1 MLPRWLACV
10 VVLSLGCTASRQAWV
25 PERDF
30 GDYAADT
37 GKLYAFTWAW
47 TYAIDENLRDGVD
60 KFSFD
65 EWGKNVGN
73 GPIWTDG
80 SDNIT
85 NNVWHPLVG
94 AFYYEYMRARGYS
107 RLASAS
113 QTLLQSFLF
122 EYTIEGIY
130 TEPSSQDLV
139 KTTAIGVPLGI
150 AADETARYLLTSDS
164 LGWRI
169 VGYALNPM
177 YLLPGSRGKPYRVK
191 VDYVQPGVY
200 LVVDF

>member
-1 MLPRWLACV
+1 MFPRLLVCLLATC
-10 VVLSLGCTASRQAWV
+10 LGCTVTQDQWV
-25 PERDF
+25 PARDF

-47 TYAIDENLRDGVD
+47 TYATDPNLRDGVSN
-60 KFSFD
+60 FSFD
-65 EWGKNVGN
+65 EWGKNISN
-73 GPIWTDG
+73 GPVWNDG
-80 SDNIT
+80 SSNIT
-85 NNVWHPLVG
+85 NNVWHPLAG

-107 RLASAS
+107 RLVSAS

-150 AADETARYLLTSDS
+150 AADESARYLLTSES

-177 YLLPGSRGKPYRVK
+177 YLLPGSRGKPYRVQI
-191 VDYVQPGVY
+191 DYVQRGIY
-200 LVVDF
+200 LVIDF